1 MDDSKWDDSN
11 GLEFYKNTVRLTL
24 QELEKQQRKHLLR
37 LRRAGF
43 SQNSSTPDCGH
54 HGDNSFQEDHFS
66 GIPTT
71 LCINIA
77 IFCIIIV
84 GKVLSFNISANIST
98 NTRRRRPKNS
108 SESLFFVLNHMIKN
122 SEF

>member
-1 MDDSKWDDSN
+1 MVDSKWDDSN
-11 GLEFYKNTVRLTL
+11 GLEFYKNTIRLTL
-24 QELEKQQRKHLLR
+24 QELEKQQRKNLLR

-77 IFCIIIV
+77 IFCIIIL
-84 GKVLSFNISANIST
+84 GKVLIVIWVDTWNQG
-98 NTRRRRPKNS
+98 PKPS
-108 SESLFFVLNHMIKN
+108 GRGPK
-122 SEF
+122 

>member
-84 GKVLSFNISANIST
+84 GKVLSIDDKYRAFKEIW
-98 NTRRRRPKNS
+98 RRDPMKRAKWPKMTVI
-108 SESLFFVLNHMIKN
+108 EIGVWTC
-122 SEF
+122 

>member
-1 MDDSKWDDSN
+1 MVDSKWDDSN
-11 GLEFYKNTVRLTL
+11 GLEFYKNTIRLTL
-24 QELEKQQRKHLLR
+24 HELEKQQRKNLLR

-77 IFCIIIV
+77 IFCIIIL
-84 GKVLSFNISANIST
+84 GRVLIVISLESWNQGPKPIGQGRKHFFFK
-98 NTRRRRPKNS
+98 TRTRPG
-108 SESLFFVLNHMIKN
+108 
-122 SEF
+122 